1 MRQEAT
7 TGEAAQ
13 SWARQARALLATLLA
28 GAALVVLAY
37 QVPAA
42 HAVDVGGA
50 DGAYMQGFYDPSRA
64 DAQPSPAYLAGSDG
78 RARWSKDR
86 SFLLFPQVGLPAE
99 LTLRLRAAP
108 QAAPGATLDV
118 LLGDAPLGTVA
129 PTQEWAEYRFPIRG
143 GLAKP
148 TDVLVELRSSTTAV
162 GAKDP
167 RAVGVLLDRAELRTV
182 GWPIL
187 PYPGQVAL
195 GALDAGL
202 LWLLARGWRWQKRA
216 LLAGAVALPLLFVL
230 CCRAQP
236 PWGYPLR
243 PLLAWVALGLGAA
256 ALVRYTPALAGRF
269 PALPDVAA
277 LASVAAWVAA
287 VGLAAQGHVVL
298 SRPGVESDF
307 SVFANRS
314 ARLVGSFQP
323 GGIYDASTDGVL
335 RADGFY
341 NIGYPLLLW
350 LARPLAHGNAFLAAR
365 YLSLAAGA
373 VLLLATWWLGR
384 TLAGR
389 GGGLLA
395 TLAAASS
402 PLVVEYGLYVGTDM
416 VFAAICTL
424 ALALLLLA
432 ARRRASRWAW
442 AGAGLLGGLAFSV
455 RHPGVL
461 LLPLG
466 LLALAAACWRDWRAA
481 RLPLLLLAGGFALAA
496 APQVAIN
503 LRDTG
508 SPLYSQQ
515 AKNIWLAAYAGG
527 DWGRWYEAPNSI
539 GMAEVALG
547 DPARFLGNWITNIK
561 SFLGAGGEDVSE
573 FGRADQLR
581 LLAFPANWLAVGAL
595 GAWLL
600 GRGASRERR
609 LALAWV
615 AMSAAFVS
623 VGLALVRFAL
633 PLAPVYAAAAAAAAL
648 WMGRQAGAWAAPRW
662 GWLTPLRTTAAL
674 CLALA
679 ALMWGGFAAGAGL
692 VLSGQ
697 PDGELAAVSLIQRH
711 VGAGQ
716 RVRVEADARA
726 LFDSYSAIAH
736 MVAKDGEQASFIL
749 QPKDATAQ
757 PNEQLVDSAGDFA
770 LYTIDP

>member
-1 MRQEAT
+1 MRQAL
-7 TGEAAQ
+7 
-13 SWARQARALLATLLA
+13 ALLATLLA

-37 QVPAA
+37 QLPAA

-50 DGAYMQGFYDPSRA
+50 DGAYVQGFYDPSRA
-64 DAQPSPAYLAGSDG
+64 DAQPSPEYLAGSDG

-108 QAAPGATLDV
+108 QAAPSATLDV
-118 LLGDAPLGTVA
+118 LLGGTPLGTVV

-143 GLAKP
+143 GLTKP
-148 TDVLVELRSSTTAV
+148 TDVLIELRASATSAA
-162 GAKDP
+162 GERDP
-167 RAVGVLLDRAELRTV
+167 RAVGVLLDRAALRTV

-216 LLAGAVALPLLFVL
+216 MLAGAVALPLLFVL

-236 PWGYPLR
+236 LWGYPLR

-269 PALPDVAA
+269 HALPDVAA
-277 LASVAAWVAA
+277 LATVAAWVAA

-314 ARLVGSFQP
+314 ARLAGSFQP

-373 VLLLATWWLGR
+373 ALLLATWWLGR
-384 TLAGR
+384 SLAGR

-395 TLAAASS
+395 TLAAALS

-416 VFAAICTL
+416 VFAATCAL
-424 ALALLLLA
+424 ALALLHA
-432 ARRRASRWAW
+432 AGPGRRGWAW

-466 LLALAAACWRDWRAA
+466 MLAITLACWRDWRAA
-481 RLPLLLLAGGFALAA
+481 RLALLLFAGAFALAS

-527 DWGRWYEAPNSI
+527 DWGRWYEVPNSI
-539 GMAEVALG
+539 GMAEVALN
-547 DPARFLGNWITNIK
+547 DPARFLGNWITNIR

-615 AMSAAFVS
+615 AMSATFVS

-648 WMGRQAGAWAAPRW
+648 WLGQRIGAWAAPRM
-662 GWLTPLRTTAAL
+662 GWLTTARATAAL
-674 CLALA
+674 GLALA

-692 VLSGQ
+692 VLGGQ

-736 MVAKDGEQASFIL
+736 LVARGDEQASFLL
-749 QPKDATAQ
+749 QPKSTAAQ